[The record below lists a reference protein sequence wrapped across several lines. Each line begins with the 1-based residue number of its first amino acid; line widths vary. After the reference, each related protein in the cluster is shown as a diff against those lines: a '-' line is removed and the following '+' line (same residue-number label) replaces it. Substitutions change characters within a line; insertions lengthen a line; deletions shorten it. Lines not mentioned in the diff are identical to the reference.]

1 MATRLIGDFL
11 DLYILKLLEVQNMC
25 VGEILE
31 SVKCVNKMNNA
42 KSRIVIKKATLYS
55 HINKLKKENIYCF
68 SSVDINEINISIAKK
83 AKIANNNLLGFN
95 TIKSARYSP
104 IKTPNKGNT
113 K

>member
-31 SVKCVNKMNNA
+31 SVKRVNKMNNA

-55 HINKLKKENIYCF
+55 HINKLKKEGKIVARKGLVGRKRRTYSITPDGIMWL
-68 SSVDINEINISIAKK
+68 SSYSQ
-83 AKIANNNLLGFN
+83 NLG
-95 TIKSARYSP
+95 
-104 IKTPNKGNT
+104 
-113 K
+113 